1 MEDMYRI
8 QPRIAGDCY
17 ISCGSLPCARNSE
30 YTVENSVH
38 DIKYNVAS
46 APGAGLPYS

>member
-17 ISCGSLPCARNSE
+17 INQGSLPHVRNSE
-30 YTVENSVH
+30 YATDTPSYN
-38 DIKYNVAS
+38 IKYNVAS